1 MRTTFTRRHF
11 LSNSSLV
18 ALSPAIP
25 AFLSRAARAEPPND
39 NGRILVVIQ
48 LDGGN
53 DGINTVVPYRDE
65 AYAKHRKTL
74 RLRPD
79 AVIKLNDDI
88 ALHPSMRAAA
98 DLLADGRLAIVQGAG
113 YPNPNRSH
121 EVSMNIWQTARPKAF
136 AEESFG
142 WIGRSTDA
150 MKKPADGS
158 PSSILFGSESPP
170 IALHARKSTS
180 VAMAHLQD
188 LQRTDNSAAIV
199 PANAEGNDLR
209 SFVQR
214 TTLDAYAA
222 ADLLR
227 DASTADSL
235 AAYPSFQLA
244 QRMRMI
250 AQLIKSGFA
259 TPVYYTIH
267 AGFDT
272 HYVQLETHANL
283 LYQLSTSLK
292 AFLEELRAAKLD
304 DRVLVLCF
312 SEFGRRVEENASQGT
327 DHGTAGPMFLAGP
340 RVLAGLAGKTPDLA
354 DLEDGDLKMS
364 VDFRQVYATV
374 LQQWLNVPSTAVLD
388 NVSPMNLIRR
398 T

>member
-11 LSNSSLV
+11 LSNASLV
-18 ALSPAIP
+18 ALAPAVP
-25 AFLSRAARAEPPND
+25 AFLSRAARAETPND

-53 DGINTVVPYRDE
+53 DGINTVVSYRDE

-113 YPNPNRSH
+113 YPNPSRSH
-121 EVSMNIWQTARPKAF
+121 EVSMNIWQTARPRSF

-150 MKKPADGS
+150 MKQPADGS

-170 IALHARKSTS
+170 IALQAHKSTS
-180 VAMAHLQD
+180 VAMAHLRD
-188 LQRTDNSAAIV
+188 LQRTDDSAAIV
-199 PANAEGNDLR
+199 PANAESDDLR
-209 SFVQR
+209 AFVQR

-227 DASTADSL
+227 DVSTADSL

-244 QRMRMI
+244 QRMYMI

-272 HYVQLETHANL
+272 HYVQLETHASL
-283 LYQLSTSLK
+283 LYQLSASLK
-292 AFLEELRAAKLD
+292 AFLEDLRAAKLD

-327 DHGTAGPMFLAGP
+327 DHGTAGPMFLAG
-340 RVLAGLAGKTPDLA
+340 T
-354 DLEDGDLKMS
+354 S
-364 VDFRQVYATV
+364 VR
-374 LQQWLNVPSTAVLD
+374 
-388 NVSPMNLIRR
+388 
-398 T
+398 